1 MKRLML
7 KNDKYRKSRGGYSR
21 LLDIS
26 CENCG
31 KHVCFYQKDGPGI
44 LKRMYVDRIVGIK
57 SINPKAN
64 LVCPSCKEIL
74 GVPVIYK
81 KEKRPAYRL
90 FTGAILK
97 KISKI

>member
-7 KNDKYRKSRGGYSR
+7 KNDKYRKARGGYSR

-31 KHVCFYQKDGPGI
+31 KHICFYQKDGPGI
-44 LKRMYVDRIVGIK
+44 LKRMYMDRIVGLK
-57 SINPKAN
+57 KLNVKAN
-64 LVCPSCKEIL
+64 LLCLNCKEIL
-74 GVPVIYK
+74 GVPVVYK

-90 FTGAILK
+90 FAGAILK